1 MKNLSEKALLVNL
14 TISQWGARKYD
25 KSVSREI
32 EKEHNAHNA
41 GRYNKILI
49 AENELSEIQKIA
61 SAARSFLYS
70 NTLPWGDNGDR
81 LLPSTNYFE
90 FVNQFRAFKSGF
102 EVAASNFI
110 SQYPVLKEDARQRL
124 NGMFRETDYPPAA
137 IIRSKFNI
145 EVTFL
150 PIPDSTDFRLQ
161 ISEEEVSHLRTQ
173 IETEINSRI
182 TLATKNIW
190 TRIKEAVGH
199 MVEKLSVKDA
209 VFRDTLVT
217 NIQELVDILPRLNF
231 TNDKEITA
239 VIDNMKTLLIHP
251 DTLRKNAT
259 IRNQKAEEA
268 KAILDKIN
276 DFFS

>member
-1 MKNLSEKALLVNL
+1 MKNLSERALLVNL

-61 SAARSFLYS
+61 SGARSFLYD

-90 FVNQFRAFKSGF
+90 FVNQFRAFKSSF

-110 SQYPVLKEDARQRL
+110 SQYPVLKEDARRRL
-124 NGMFRETDYPPAA
+124 NGMFRETDYPAA
-137 IIRSKFNI
+137 AVIRSKFNI
-145 EVTFL
+145 EITFL

-161 ISEEEVSHLRTQ
+161 INEEEVSHLRTQ

-182 TLATKNIW
+182 THATKNIW
-190 TRIKEAVGH
+190 TRIKDAVGH

-231 TNDKEITA
+231 TNDKDITA
-239 VIDNMKTLLIHP
+239 VIDSMKTLLIHP
-251 DTLRKNAT
+251 DALRKNAT

-276 DFFS
+276 DFFD